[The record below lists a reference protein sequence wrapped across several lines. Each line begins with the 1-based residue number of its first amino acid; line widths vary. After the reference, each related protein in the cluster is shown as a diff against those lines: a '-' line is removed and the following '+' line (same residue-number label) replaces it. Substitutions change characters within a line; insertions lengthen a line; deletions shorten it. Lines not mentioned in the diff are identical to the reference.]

1 MAAAPS
7 SNAGSGG
14 TPRPTAKGQ
23 AMLNAE
29 SAQTIPRAAPGATA
43 ECPKGRINIGIFFD
57 GTGNNNE
64 GGGDYKSESE
74 TNVVKLHK
82 VYERDGV
89 LCEKAYFAG
98 VGSVWW
104 TKIYGG
110 FTGAGGK
117 SRIKKGYDEVVK
129 FFNKNNN
136 PYALQKV
143 VDCYGFSRGAAQ
155 ARDFVNRIL
164 QIEVPNHKEKPT
176 GKEYVVIDPE
186 LPPIEIP
193 IYPRMPGVKV
203 RFLGI
208 FDTVAS
214 FGIPGNNT
222 DVGYNF
228 YVNGKRVERTAHAIA
243 EDEWRTLFPLQSIKS
258 GKNVPLP
265 GNMVEKSF
273 PGAHS
278 DVGGGYAPEK
288 AKTRYYGG
296 MYGSP
301 VTTVT
306 TPAKTNHLS
315 RIPLKWM
322 YDQSKIVGV
331 ESGAL
336 GGGSNA
342 GRTEISP
349 ELANLYNNR
358 GNAET
363 RAQLI
368 EQYAHDSRY
377 IKIGKSRTIYYQA
390 PQPK

>member
-1 MAAAPS
+1 M
-7 SNAGSGG
+7 
-14 TPRPTAKGQ
+14 PRPSAKGQ

-29 SAQTIPRAAPGATA
+29 STQTIARAAPGATA
-43 ECPKGRINIGIFFD
+43 ECPVGRINIGIFFD
-57 GTGNNNE
+57 GTGNNN
-64 GGGDYKSESE
+64 DNDKDFKKESE
-74 TNVVKLHK
+74 TNVVKLFK
-82 VYERDGV
+82 VYQKDGV

-110 FTGAGGK
+110 LTGAGGK

-164 QIEVPNHKEKPT
+164 QIEIPNHKEKPT
-176 GKEYVVIDPE
+176 GTDYVTIDPE

-222 DVGYNF
+222 DIGYNF
-228 YVNGKRVERTAHAIA
+228 YVNGKRVDRTAHAIA

-258 GKNVPLP
+258 GEHAKLP
-265 GNMVEKSF
+265 PNMVEESF

-288 AKTRYYGG
+288 EKTRYYGG
-296 MYGSP
+296 YDPTGMYAGP
-301 VTTVT
+301 AMVVT

-315 RIPLKWM
+315 RIPLQWM
-322 YDQSKIVGV
+322 YDQSQKAGV

-336 GGGSNA
+336 SGGGNA
-342 GRTEISP
+342 GRTEVSK
-349 ELANLYNNR
+349 ELQDLYGQR
-358 GNAET
+358 EDAAKRAE
-363 RAQLI
+363 LI
-368 EQYAHDSRY
+368 EKYAHDSRY
-377 IKIGKSRTIYYQA
+377 NKLWGKKERTVYYQA
-390 PQPK
+390 PQPQ